1 MDSHFT
7 AFRKS
12 NRVKYYSAMKSYFL
26 KIGFR
31 NLLKNGSFSLINIFG
46 LAAGITAF
54 LLIFSYVRYEK
65 SYDRQH
71 QLSERIY
78 RLRYER
84 SSAEGESVKFASCCP
99 PAAIRIR
106 ELYPEVEMIARVFR
120 YRATVIFGD
129 RKFYEERMFFAEP
142 QIFDVFDIGMVTGDP
157 SSGIS
162 SANTAFISESCAR
175 KYFGDRKSVV

>member
-1 MDSHFT
+1 MKF
-7 AFRKS
+7 
-12 NRVKYYSAMKSYFL
+12 YYL

-31 NLLKNGSFSLINIFG
+31 NILKSKLFSLINIIG

-54 LLIFSYVRYEK
+54 LLIFLYVRFER
-65 SYDRQH
+65 SYDRFNH
-71 QLSERIY
+71 ASDRIY

-106 ELYPEVEMIARVFR
+106 ELYPEVEKVARVFR

-129 RKFYEERMFFAEP
+129 RKYYEERMFFVEP
-142 QIFDVFDIGMVTGDP
+142 QFFEVFDVKMVAGDP
-157 SSGIS
+157 ATGIS
-162 SANTAFISESCAR
+162 AANTAFISESLCQ
-175 KYFGDRKSVV
+175 KILWG